1 MLVLWTLFA
10 VPVIGTGIL
19 LHQKLQNWEKKCWN
33 IMPKCL
39 STWMVVFTGVW
50 GLCQTGD
57 IHAIGKQWILPTLLL
72 FLLADALLEVKF
84 FWGMGAFAAGHIFL
98 IGWILSKSRFYL
110 TEIILWLILMGLCL
124 ILFWEE
130 LKGAGENPKLYAML
144 LYPAVLMGM
153 TVLALSLPFRLGKEY
168 GWMALGAVLF
178 AVSDMMVGKSF
189 FHEQT
194 KGVHYLALAL
204 YYSGI
209 YCFALMMWT

>member
-19 LHQKLQNWEKKCWN
+19 LHRKLQDWEKKDWN
-33 IMPKCL
+33 ILPKCL

-50 GLCQTGD
+50 GLCQTED
-57 IHAIGKQWILPTLLL
+57 MHTMGKQWILSALLL

-98 IGWILSKSRFYL
+98 IGW
-110 TEIILWLILMGLCL
+110 
-124 ILFWEE
+124 EE
-130 LKGAGENPKLYAML
+130 VKGARENPKQYAML

-168 GWMALGAVLF
+168 GWIALGAGLF

-194 KGVHYLALAL
+194 KGIHYLALGL

-209 YCFALMMWT
+209 YCFALMMWM